1 MSFLIPTNA
10 VQIARF
16 ANGLYGAQLGFAS
29 TNGIVSDVA
38 SAGLIPKFNEYY
50 SLSFG
55 AQTTAAVAQQIVTNL
70 GIVAGSNGQTASSVS
85 AALAYVTGQLNAAAP
100 AARGAAVKAVL
111 DLWSTISADPVN
123 APTYGAAATTWNS
136 QISRAVQ
143 YAGAVN
149 PDLSIAAAAALP
161 VPPVTFALTSS
172 SDNVVGTAGNDQIN
186 GVGTSTLPLFSAG
199 DSLDGGDGIDTLTWV
214 QTGAAVSGAPGAST
228 VKNVEKINFSVDAF
242 AVTLNTV
249 TSTAGFT
256 GLTDLNVINNS
267 AAQTITVGPA
277 TNLSI
282 TDTSVAATDV
292 TSNGGLASSV
302 TTTGGTTGVISV
314 GATTAPL
321 GAVTVSDTTSLT
333 TGATAGTITTTG
345 GTTVSITQTN
355 DRTGY
360 TVNQTA
366 TQGAV
371 TVTGTSRTTSVSVTQ
386 SGNVTAEAAVAA
398 ANANTVDASVGLKG
412 NVAGAVTINDAN
424 AGSSTASGTITDI
437 TLRDFGNTLISA
449 NALQNLTLAGTGAR
463 IAPNAATLNFWD
475 TGTIGITDGLSAPK
489 VTTLNL
495 NLGGGSIAAITDT
508 SNKFSTINAVLTAS
522 TALSGGFT
530 DTALRTLNVSG
541 TGVLTM
547 GAINTNITSV
557 NVSGAAGFS
566 GSIVGMGV
574 TAFDG
579 TKTTAANTV
588 TLTSTTQTYA
598 GGSGADLVTIAA
610 DATKSISG
618 GAGTADRLTLSS
630 VTSTYTAANTGVN
643 TSGFEILSLSA
654 LTGNVL
660 NMANLGTGNTFS
672 RVRLSNNAGNN
683 TLTSVPTG
691 AVIEITPTALLQST
705 GTHNIS
711 FIDTLGAAGVANL
724 TLTGY
729 AAGVGNA
736 GLIGAPSG
744 VGSRGYTTAAVTLQD
759 ASSVGPGTLN
769 LISTAT
775 VGAGV
780 HNITTLTDTK
790 LSTLNLTG
798 SGAVVITTLA
808 GNTATSLTVNNNT
821 TSTVASTIGTV
832 AGGAF
837 TDAALT
843 ALTIAGSNNTRVLV
857 DTSASAFT
865 FTDNSTGATANA
877 TGAGSGI
884 TTLTS
889 TNGSLSALT
898 LAGTKAI
905 FMDAVA
911 TTSSI
916 LTITNVN
923 TSPSTEIIAAIT
935 DQTLTT
941 LQLAGSGKTT
951 ISLLTDNTNAGGL
964 TILSTATDAQTITS
978 LAGAAL
984 TSLTVAN
991 SGTSTM
997 TIPAWVATAAT
1008 TINLLG
1014 SVALTATNIAADAD
1028 ITVGGSSDNANV
1040 SLAFIGQA
1048 GARTNTVTLGNG
1060 NNTVTRA
1067 AGGGTTS
1074 SMTVTF
1080 GDGTNTFTDS
1090 TVGTQDI
1097 IRVGSGTNTISL
1109 SSNAGGANGDADSVT
1124 FTKANGG
1131 NSSVFTTITGA
1142 TATGG
1147 FFTTDTIGFANAA
1160 STAVITNNGA
1170 ATSIAAGVAAKAA
1183 SGFTTFTNGGN
1194 TYIYESTGT
1203 VANDQF
1209 LCVVGIHTFTATTT
1223 VLTWAS

>member
-16 ANGLYGAQLGFAS
+16 ANGLYGVQLGFAS
-29 TNGIVSDVA
+29 TNGITSDV
-38 SAGLIPKFNEYY
+38 STGGLVGTFNNYY

-55 AQTTAAVAQQIVTNL
+55 SQTTASVAQQIITNL
-70 GIVAGSNGQTASSVS
+70 GIVAGSNGLTATSVS

-100 AARGAAVKAVL
+100 SARGAAVKAVL

-123 APTYGAAATTWNS
+123 GATYGAAATVWNA
-136 QISRAVQ
+136 QIARAVQ

-214 QTGAAVSGAPGAST
+214 QTGAALSGAPGASI
-228 VKNVEKINFSVDAF
+228 VKNVEKINLSVDAF

-302 TTTGGTTGVISV
+302 TTTGGTTGVISI

-321 GAVTVSDTTSLT
+321 GAVTVSDTTALT
-333 TGATAGTITTTG
+333 TGATAGTITVTG
-345 GTTVSITQTN
+345 GTTVSITATN
-355 DRTGY
+355 DRSGY
-360 TVNQTA
+360 SVNQTA
-366 TQGAV
+366 TQGAI

-398 ANANTVDASVGLKG
+398 GANNTVDASIGLKG

-424 AGSSTASGTITDI
+424 AGSSTVSGTITDI

-449 NALQNLTLAGTGAR
+449 NALQNLTLVGTGAR
-463 IAPNAATLNFWD
+463 IAPSAANNNSFI

-495 NLGGGSIAAITDT
+495 NLGGGSIGAITDS
-508 SNKFSTINAVLTAS
+508 SNKFSTINAVLTAGTTLAS
-522 TALSGGFT
+522 FT
-530 DTALRTLNVSG
+530 DSALRTVNISG
-541 TGVLTM
+541 TGVLTLTN
-547 GAINTNITSV
+547 INTNITGI
-557 NVSGAAGFS
+557 NVSGAAGYN
-566 GSIVGMGV
+566 GTIVGTGI

-588 TLTSTTQTYA
+588 TLTATTQSYA
-598 GGSGADLVTIAA
+598 GGSGVDIVSIAA

-618 GAGTADRLTLSS
+618 GAGTTDRLTL
-630 VTSTYTAANTGVN
+630 TGTGATYTAANTGAN
-643 TSGFEILSLSA
+643 TSGFEVLRLSS
-654 LTGNVL
+654 TGGNVL
-660 NMANLGTGNTFS
+660 NMTSLATNNTFN
-672 RVRLSNNAGNN
+672 RLQLTNATGNN
-683 TLTSVPTG
+683 TVTNVPTG
-691 AVIEITPTALLQST
+691 AVIEIAPTTASA
-705 GTHNIS
+705 GTHSIS
-711 FIDTLGAAGVANL
+711 FIDSLGASGVANL
-724 TLTGY
+724 TLTG
-729 AAGVGNA
+729 AAATTGTGTF
-736 GLIGAPSG
+736 
-744 VGSRGYTTAAVTLQD
+744 GYTTGAIVLQD
-759 ASSVGPGTLN
+759 AASVGPGTLN

-780 HNITTLTDTK
+780 HTITTLTDTK

-798 SGAVVITTLA
+798 SGAVVISTLA
-808 GNTATSLTVNNNT
+808 SNTATSLTVNNTT
-821 TSTVASTIGTV
+821 TSTASSTIGV
-832 AGGAF
+832 GGAF
-837 TDAALT
+837 TDASLAALT
-843 ALTIAGSNNTRVLV
+843 LAGSNNTRVLV
-857 DTSASAFT
+857 STSVPAFT
-865 FTDNSTGATANA
+865 FTDNSTGAAVNAN
-877 TGAGSGI
+877 GAGSGI
-884 TTLTS
+884 TTLADT
-889 TNGSLSALT
+889 TLSSLT
-898 LAGTKAI
+898 LAGTKATYI
-905 FMDAVA
+905 DAV
-911 TTSSI
+911 TTSSAI

-923 TSPSTEIIAAIT
+923 TSPSTEIITAIT
-935 DQTLTT
+935 DASLST
-941 LQLAGSGKTT
+941 LQLAGTGKTT
-951 ISLLTDNTNAGGL
+951 ITTLTDALAGAL
-964 TILSTATDAQTITS
+964 TILSTATDAQTIST
-978 LAGAAL
+978 LAGVNL

-997 TIPAWVATAAT
+997 TIPAWTATSAT

-1014 SVALTATNIAADAD
+1014 NVALTATGIAAATA
-1028 ITVGGSSDNANV
+1028 ITVAGSSDNANV
-1040 SLAFIGQA
+1040 SLAFT
-1048 GARTNTVTLGNG
+1048 GAQGAVTNTITLGNG
-1060 NNTVTRA
+1060 NNTVTVA
-1067 AGGGTTS
+1067 AGVNAAGIINA
-1074 SMTVTF
+1074 TF

-1090 TVGTQDI
+1090 SVNTQNLI
-1097 IRVGSGTNTISL
+1097 TVGSGTNTITL
-1109 SSNAGGANGDADSVT
+1109 SNNAGATNGDADSVT
-1124 FTKANGG
+1124 FSKANGG
-1131 NSSVFTTITGA
+1131 STSSFTTITGA
-1142 TATGG
+1142 TAAGS
-1147 FFTTDTIGFANAA
+1147 FFANDTIVFANAA
-1160 STAVITNNGA
+1160 SSAVVTNNGTA
-1170 ATSIAAGVAAKAA
+1170 SSIAAGVAARAA
-1183 SGFTTFTNGGN
+1183 SGFTTFSVGAAGAQT

-1209 LCVVGIHTFTATTT
+1209 VAVVGTHTFTGTSTT
-1223 VLTWAS
+1223 VLTFLS